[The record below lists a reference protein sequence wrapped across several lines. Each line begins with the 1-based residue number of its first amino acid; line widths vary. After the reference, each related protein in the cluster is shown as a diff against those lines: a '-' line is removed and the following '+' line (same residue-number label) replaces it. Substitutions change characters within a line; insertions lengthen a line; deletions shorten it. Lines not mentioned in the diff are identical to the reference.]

1 MWFIPQIPEFL
12 KNNIKF
18 ILKYSEMVEKS
29 SKQMF
34 TVSSL
39 LVKLHF
45 FSFTVEDSI
54 GSLLRIPTVTKSTWM
69 FFWKQGSFIQY
80 VRKIFW
86 KANFF
91 YPLMRTSAQQGVSNV
106 SFFQL
111 VSVIFSKSII
121 PQSNRN
127 QITQKYLC

>member
-1 MWFIPQIPEFL
+1 MSFIPQIPEFL

-45 FSFTVEDSI
+45 FSFTVKDSI

-69 FFWKQGSFIQY
+69 FFWK
-80 VRKIFW
+80 
-86 KANFF
+86 
-91 YPLMRTSAQQGVSNV
+91 
-106 SFFQL
+106 
-111 VSVIFSKSII
+111 
-121 PQSNRN
+121 
-127 QITQKYLC
+127 